1 MSTYVGPNLAPCF
14 ARAYADSQY
23 RASPQDQPFSL
34 ELVPS
39 DLEFVSLSAGH
50 GSCGLAANRSA
61 YCFEGD
67 LASAG
72 LLSALNRL
80 AGRACSCVPGR
91 VDMPS
96 DAPHGPL
103 FQNTITAEVDNTTGG
118 SVITPVPGGL
128 TFVSVAS
135 GPSVSCGV
143 SANFSAYC
151 WGDGESGELGN
162 GSRGSSSAPVPAMPA
177 RQFSALCVGTG
188 FVCGIDSATR
198 GAFCWGANS
207 RGQLGSGNPT
217 NTSDSLEG
225 VEVVGGLAFS
235 PAIACGRDFACA
247 ITAANGTASND
258 TYCWCAERNGLQ
270 C

>member
-1 MSTYVGPNLAPCF
+1 MTRRRLGC
-14 ARAYADSQY
+14 
-23 RASPQDQPFSL
+23 SL
-34 ELVPS
+34 HSVQCHWQRLQLP
-39 DLEFVSLSAGH
+39 AWQGGH
-50 GSCGLAANRSA
+50 AIKSGSWPHRSN
-61 YCFEGD
+61 C
-67 LASAG
+67 
-72 LLSALNRL
+72 
-80 AGRACSCVPGR
+80 P
-91 VDMPS
+91 
-96 DAPHGPL
+96 
-103 FQNTITAEVDNTTGG
+103 TAEVDNTTGG
-118 SVITPVPGGL
+118 SITDPANYTTVITPIPGGL

-177 RQFSALCVGTG
+177 RQFSAVCVGTG

-235 PAIACGRDFACA
+235 PVVACGRDFACA

-258 TYCWCAERNGLQ
+258 TYCWCAEQSGLQ
-270 C
+270 CYAVAAPAIGCCGS